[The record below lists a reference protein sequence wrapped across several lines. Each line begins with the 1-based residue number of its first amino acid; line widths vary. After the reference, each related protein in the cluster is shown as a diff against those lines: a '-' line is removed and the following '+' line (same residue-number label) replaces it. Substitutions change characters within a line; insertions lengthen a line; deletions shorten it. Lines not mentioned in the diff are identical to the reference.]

1 MKEQTST
8 SKHETSIAILRV
20 LTGGTALGLSFLP
33 APLWFLAW
41 IALVPLLLIWASN
54 RSWIRFLAEVY
65 TAFLIAYALGLFWP
79 MLHVFSQAATLAFG
93 GLLLIPLLWTIPFA
107 ASRFFLK
114 RYGRVVGFGSFV
126 TLFLSVEMLLLH
138 GPILF
143 PWPVLGTTQADA
155 VMLVQFV
162 EYTGVLG
169 LSLWILALNGLFF
182 FALLKSRRRTL
193 QIVCGT
199 AVVLLLGL
207 SFTFSTWRLDALEK
221 DERYITVGIIQPA
234 MEHADWIDQRGA
246 NRLLRLTALSDSLVT
261 AMNAPPVFMI
271 WPERAVPAP
280 FNRVRQR
287 FVDAQ
292 LQEWSERLE
301 VALLSGALVPSGE
314 PGRTD
319 HFYNSAILYRPRS
332 TPLRYDQVRYT
343 PFQTRVPFTDYVPLS
358 SVGAQPTF
366 ATGRGQDRLSFD
378 NINVGMLL
386 DFEMLLGHYARRHPA
401 EGAEFLVG
409 LSRHEQWG
417 HDPLVFDHLRFAR
430 LRAMESRRS
439 MVRVSADGQSAVVA
453 PNGRALLH
461 SHSGQTT
468 ARLAAVPLHT
478 GTTVY
483 SRYGDFIGWAAMVP
497 AGVFLLFLA
506 LGATWNAMKYTG
518 AALAWLEEEP
528 A

>member
-54 RSWIRFLAEVY
+54 RSWVRFLAEVY

-107 ASRFFLK
+107 ASRFFLR
-114 RYGRVVGFGSFV
+114 RYGRPVGFGSFV
-126 TLFLSVEMLLLH
+126 ALFLSVEMLLLH
-138 GPILF
+138 GPIQF

-155 VMLVQFV
+155 VLLVQFV

-169 LSLWILALNGLFF
+169 LTLWVLLLNGLFF
-182 FALLKSRRRTL
+182 FATLKSRRRTP
-193 QIVCGT
+193 QILCGV
-199 AVVLLLGL
+199 AMVILFCA
-207 SFTFSTWRLDALEK
+207 SFAFSTWRLNQLEQ
-221 DERYITVGIIQPA
+221 DDHYITVGIIQPA
-234 MEHADWIDQRGA
+234 MDRSAWIDQRGA
-246 NRLLRLTALSDSLVT
+246 NRLLRLTALSDSLVN

-271 WPERAVPAP
+271 WPEQAVPAP

-292 LQEWSERLE
+292 LQRWSERLE
-301 VALLSGALVPSGE
+301 IALLSGALVPSGE

-319 HFYNSAILYRPRS
+319 HFYNSAILYRPRT

-343 PFQTRVPFTDYVPLS
+343 PFQTRVPFSDYVPLS

-378 NINVGMLL
+378 NIKVGILL
-386 DFEMLLGHYARRHPA
+386 DFEILLGHYARRHPA

-409 LSRHEQWG
+409 LSRQEHWG
-417 HDPLVFDHLRFAR
+417 EDPVAFDHLRFAR

-439 MVRVSADGQSAVVA
+439 VVRVSANGQSAVIA
-453 PNGRALLH
+453 PNGRALLK
-461 SHSGQTT
+461 SPSGQTS

-483 SRYGDFIGWAAMVP
+483 SRYGDVIGWAAMVP
-497 AGVFLLFLA
+497 AGMFFLFLM
-506 LGATWNAMKYTG
+506 LGATWHAMKYTG